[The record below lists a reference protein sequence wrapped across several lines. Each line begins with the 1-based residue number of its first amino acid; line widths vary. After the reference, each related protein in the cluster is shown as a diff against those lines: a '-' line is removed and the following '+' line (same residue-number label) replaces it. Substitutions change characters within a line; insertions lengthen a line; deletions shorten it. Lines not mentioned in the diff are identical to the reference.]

1 MVVGVLVPWTSVCGG
16 GGGASSRRSSRDQV
30 DDGEDEDPHDVDEV
44 PVQADDL
51 DRLGPLGARLPR
63 NDIMSSD
70 ISMTMPTLTWTPWK
84 PVSV

>member
-1 MVVGVLVPWTSVCGG
+1 MVSL
-16 GGGASSRRSSRDQV
+16 RSLDRDQV

-51 DRLGPLGARLPR
+51 DRLGVSRRQLPLIDAM
-63 NDIMSSD
+63 NSD
-70 ISMTMPTLTWTPWK
+70 ISITMPRLTWTPWK